1 MYDLIDLHNNK
12 SLCFYPLLSA
22 LNLTLPACHLLLS
35 AGAMRPHTCPQ
46 GVQQQTRLPPLLLSI
61 DCKERRTDRQTD
73 GRQIVT

>member
-1 MYDLIDLHNNK
+1 M
-12 SLCFYPLLSA
+12 
-22 LNLTLPACHLLLS
+22 HLLLS

-61 DCKERRTDRQTD
+61 DGKERRTDRQTV